1 MKFII
6 VNISRF
12 LVGLLFVF
20 SGVIK
25 MNDPVG
31 FSFKLEEYF
40 GEDVLNLP
48 FLQPFALGFAVF
60 IVIYE
65 ITLGVTL
72 ILGIWKRFTL
82 ISLAGMM
89 GFFTFLTFRFFH
101 GFKSVFSFSVLEFGL
116 NWSLKSETSSVLTPT

>member
-65 ITLGVTL
+65 VILGVTL
-72 ILGIWKRFTL
+72 ILDR
-82 ISLAGMM
+82 
-89 GFFTFLTFRFFH
+89 
-101 GFKSVFSFSVLEFGL
+101 KSVV
-116 NWSLKSETSSVLTPT
+116 